1 MYERYF
7 DEIERKVSELYKVAE
22 KARSTGKDVTTEVE
36 IKKANLPSERIAAL
50 FGYEEIG
57 KRIDFWLSKGL
68 DKYTLAFRVISEIVQ
83 SSLEGTGLIDVRDP
97 EKVAELAVRVG
108 LAIVTDAVVSAPV
121 EGISKVAIKSTGY
134 SRHLAVY
141 YNGPIRTAGGT
152 EGALSVVIADYVRQ
166 KMGIPRFKPS
176 KKLVARYVEEVELY
190 RRVAHL
196 QYNSTVDEIRIAAE
210 NLPVE
215 ITGPPT
221 EEVEVSSNRDLP
233 DVETNR
239 LRGGAILVLNDC
251 IVQKAKKLLKLIK
264 EISEK
269 VGDFDVSSWEWLER
283 LKKPE
288 KKREGQ
294 VSGLEKAIVPNYK
307 YMKDAVVGRPILSYP
322 ALPGGFRLRYGHA
335 RNTGL
340 ASVGVHPATMVL
352 LDEFL
357 AVGTQ
362 VRIERPGKSAVVMP
376 VDSIEGPVVL
386 LKDGSVVRV
395 TSKEEAEKLRPEV
408 KKILFLGDVLIG
420 VGEFLEN
427 NHVLIP
433 SPWVE
438 EWWAALLKRKG
449 FSVDDARNIPFDE
462 ALSLSLKYDVPMHP
476 RWTYFWHDITVKELA
491 VLIEGLR
498 KSTFDGKTAE
508 IPNMPALKLI
518 LEKLC
523 VPHRVVEDKIV
534 VLGDDAKALFST
546 LSKMDEFDKTKYSN
560 TSIMKAVNDLA
571 PFKVMPKAT
580 YYVGMRVGRPEKAKQ
595 RKMKPPINLLFPIGN
610 LKGRSRSLS
619 KASGKIKV
627 EVALRRCP
635 HCGKITP
642 QYYCHEC
649 NVRTERILF
658 CPICGA
664 EVDKKCLRHPKERP
678 VPYKEAFIDIDDL
691 VREALS
697 TVEGSIDNVK
707 GVVGLTSGN
716 KSPEPIE
723 KGILRAK
730 YDLSV
735 FKDGTIR
742 FDSTNAALTHFRPK
756 EIGVSVEKLRELGYT
771 TDINGEPLTRDDQLL
786 ELKIQDM
793 ILPRKAGEH
802 LVRVAKFIDELL
814 EKFYGLPK
822 YYNVDDPED
831 LIGEIVF
838 TISPHTFVANA
849 SRIIGFTNA
858 DVIFAHPFLHA
869 AKRRNIDG
877 DEDSIMLGLDALLNF
892 SKEYLPFKPGG
903 REDAPLLLTTR
914 INLEYIDD
922 ETYNIE
928 TMWEYPLE
936 FYEMTL
942 KQANPSEL
950 LKRGVIQNVETRLSE
965 EEIPSIPFT
974 NEVSDICNGPL
985 VTSYRKLDNML
996 DKLRS
1001 HIELEKKIRA
1011 VDLEDSLVRAIS
1023 QHFIR
1028 DIAGNLRKFS
1038 AQKFRCVKCNKKYRR
1053 IPISGR
1059 CDKCGGELT
1068 LTVHKGTVLKY
1079 LKPTLDVLDEY
1090 EIGGYVRER
1099 VVLLEKEARTLFKM
1113 GGTAGLSDEEM
1124 VEGVD
1129 LPKDDL
1135 PKDERN
1141 DEEGLARFL

>member
-1 MYERYF
+1 M
-7 DEIERKVSELYKVAE
+7 
-22 KARSTGKDVTTEVE
+22 
-36 IKKANLPSERIAAL
+36 
-50 FGYEEIG
+50 
-57 KRIDFWLSKGL
+57 
-68 DKYTLAFRVISEIVQ
+68 
-83 SSLEGTGLIDVRDP
+83 
-97 EKVAELAVRVG
+97 
-108 LAIVTDAVVSAPV
+108 
-121 EGISKVAIKSTGY
+121 
-134 SRHLAVY
+134 
-141 YNGPIRTAGGT
+141 
-152 EGALSVVIADYVRQ
+152 
-166 KMGIPRFKPS
+166 
-176 KKLVARYVEEVELY
+176 
-190 RRVAHL
+190 
-196 QYNSTVDEIRIAAE
+196 
-210 NLPVE
+210 
-215 ITGPPT
+215 
-221 EEVEVSSNRDLP
+221 
-233 DVETNR
+233 
-239 LRGGAILVLNDC
+239 RGGAILVLNDC
-251 IVQKAKKLLKLIK
+251 IVQKAKKLLKLTR

-283 LKKPE
+283 LKRPE
-288 KKREGQ
+288 KKKKEQ
-294 VSGLEKAIVPNYK
+294 TSGLERAVVPNYK

-395 TSKEEAEKLRPEV
+395 TSREEAEKLGPEV
-408 KKILFLGDVLIG
+408 ERILFLGDVLIG

-427 NHVLIP
+427 NHALIP

-438 EWWAALLKRKG
+438 EWWTALLKRRG
-449 FSVDDARNIPFDE
+449 VYVDDAGNVSFDE

-476 RWTYFWHDITVKELA
+476 RWVYFWHDITVEELT
-491 VLIEGLR
+491 VLMDGLR
-498 KSTFDGKTAE
+498 KSTFDGRTAE
-508 IPNMPALKLI
+508 IPNIPALKLI

-523 VPHRVVEDKIV
+523 VPHKVVNNRIV

-546 LSKMDEFDKTKYSN
+546 LSRMGEFDKTNYSN
-560 TSIMKAVNDLA
+560 TSTIKAVNDLA
-571 PFKVMPKAT
+571 PFKVMPKTT

-595 RKMKPPINLLFPIGN
+595 RKMKPPINLLFPLGN

-619 KASGKIKV
+619 RANSKIRV

-635 HCGKITP
+635 RCGKVTP
-642 QYYCHEC
+642 QYYCREC
-649 NVRTERILF
+649 DVRTEGLLF
-658 CPICGA
+658 CPVCGA
-664 EVDKKCLRHPKERP
+664 KVNRKCLRHPKERP
-678 VPYKEAFIDIDDL
+678 VPYRETFIDIDDL

-697 TVEGSIDNVK
+697 IAKGSIDNVK
-707 GVVGLTSGN
+707 GVVGLTSGS

-742 FDSTNAALTHFRPK
+742 FDSTNAALTHFRPR

-771 TDINGEPLTRDDQLL
+771 VDMYGKPLVHDDQLL

-802 LVRVAKFIDELL
+802 LVRVAKFVDELL

-822 YYNVDDPED
+822 YYNVNEPDD

-838 TISPHTFVANA
+838 TISPHTFTANA
-849 SRIIGFTNA
+849 SRIIGFT
-858 DVIFAHPFLHA
+858 DVDVVFAHPFLHA
-869 AKRRNIDG
+869 AKRRNVDG
-877 DEDSIMLGLDALLNF
+877 DEDSIILGLDALLNF
-892 SKEYLPFKPGG
+892 SKEYPPSKPGG
-903 REDAPLLLTTR
+903 REDTPLLLTTK

-928 TMWEYPLE
+928 TVREYPLE

-942 KQANPSEL
+942 KQVNPSEL
-950 LKRGVIQNVETRLSE
+950 IKRGVIQSVGMKLSE

-985 VTSYRKLDNML
+985 VTSYRRLDNML

-1011 VDLEDSLVRAIS
+1011 VNLEDSLVRAIS
-1023 QHFIR
+1023 QHFVR

-1038 AQKFRCVKCNKKYRR
+1038 AQRFRCVKCNKKYRR
-1053 IPISGR
+1053 MPVSGR
-1059 CDKCGGELT
+1059 CDRCGGELT
-1068 LTVHKGTVLKY
+1068 LTVHKGTALKY
-1079 LKPTLDVLDEY
+1079 LKPTLDVLKEH
-1090 EIGGYVRER
+1090 EIGGYVLER
-1099 VVLLEKEARTLFKM
+1099 VVLLEEEARALFKM
-1113 GGTAGLSDEEM
+1113 EGTAELSDEEM
-1124 VEGVD
+1124 VKGVD
-1129 LPKDDL
+1129 LPKD
-1135 PKDERN
+1135 
-1141 DEEGLARFL
+1141 EEGDDEGLTRFL